1 LQQETTSLSHSW
13 VGTSIPPGLEKQ
25 VGHVWLSA
33 LDAPQV
39 VFEEYSS
46 YLSADEKERAAR
58 FRFEEHRK
66 HYAVS
71 RGLLRKLLAGY
82 LNTEPGSF
90 TFSYNRYGKP
100 LLDRIWPELSF
111 NVSHSYGWALFGFG
125 VGVELG
131 VDIEKERPDFATME
145 IAERFFAPDEV
156 EVLRCLPVAE
166 RASAFFHCWTRKE
179 AFIKAHGMG
188 LSMGLNKFAVAFAP
202 EAPPA
207 LLRFELEPDATS
219 QWSIVDLPV
228 PQGYK
233 GALAMKASPITVRR
247 MQPSFRPVST

>member
-1 LQQETTSLSHSW
+1 M
-13 VGTSIPPGLEKQ
+13 GD
-25 VGHVWLSA
+25 VWLSS
-33 LDAPQV
+33 LDLPPGA
-39 VFEEYSS
+39 FEECSS

-66 HYAVS
+66 HYAAS

-82 LNTEPGSF
+82 LNTKPENF
-90 TFSYNRYGKP
+90 AFSYNRYGKP
-100 LLDRIWPELSF
+100 LLDHLYPELSF
-111 NVSHSYGWALFGFG
+111 NVSHSYGWALFGFTMG
-125 VGVELG
+125 TELG

-156 EVLRCLPVAE
+156 DVLRSLPADL

-202 EAPPA
+202 DVPPA
-207 LLRFELEPDATS
+207 LLRFELEPNAAKR
-219 QWSIVDLPV
+219 WSICDLEV

-233 GALAMKASPITVRR
+233 GALAMKAAPIHVRR
-247 MQPSFRPVST
+247 MRPAIRRESP